1 MVEHRTFNAVVAGSS
16 PARLTIIFLSL
27 SQMNRIRFLSVPGLL
42 AFLTAC
48 SSPTTTPQQKPAPTT
63 APQPSY
69 FKVDPATSGTISGR
83 IRYIGKALP
92 RKPVDMSEDPAC
104 VAAHHGK
111 AYDESLVVNPNGTL
125 ANVFIYVKSGLEG
138 KTFQVPST
146 PVVIDQR
153 GCWFHPRVLGIQ
165 TGQELKVI
173 NSDPVTHNIHPLAQ
187 INREWNHSQGEGD
200 PPLER
205 KFLKPEVMIRVKCNI
220 HSWMHAF
227 IGVADNP
234 YFAVTGADG
243 TFEIKNLPPGN
254 YTLAVWQETLGVQE
268 AKVNVA
274 PAAKVKTDFTFK

>member
-1 MVEHRTFNAVVAGSS
+1 
-16 PARLTIIFLSL
+16 
-27 SQMNRIRFLSVPGLL
+27 MNRIRRLSVSCLL
-42 AFLTAC
+42 ALLAGC
-48 SSPTTTPQQKPAPTT
+48 STTSNTPKENPAQTGP
-63 APQPSY
+63 PQPSY
-69 FKVDPATSGTISGR
+69 FKVDPATSGTLYGR
-83 IRYIGKALP
+83 IRYMGKKPP

-125 ANVFIYVKSGLEG
+125 ANVFVYVKSGLEG

-173 NSDPVTHNIHPLAQ
+173 NSDPVTHNIHPMAQ

-227 IGVADNP
+227 IGVVDNP
-234 YFAVTGADG
+234 YFAVTGEDG

-254 YTLAVWQETLGVQE
+254 YTIEVWQEKLGVQE
-268 AKVNVA
+268 TKVTIAPSAKVES
-274 PAAKVKTDFTFK
+274 DFTFKGD